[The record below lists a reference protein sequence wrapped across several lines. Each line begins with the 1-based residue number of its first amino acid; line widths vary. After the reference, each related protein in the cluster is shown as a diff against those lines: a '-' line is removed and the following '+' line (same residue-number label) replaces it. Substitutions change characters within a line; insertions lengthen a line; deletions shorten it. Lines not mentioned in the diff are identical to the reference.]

1 MDKNHP
7 GVAKIFKRIM
17 EMYESGRC
25 TTISDE
31 EMEKLARR
39 YLSELFI
46 SEFDELKGKAYN
58 LAAHLAA
65 DLALS
70 DDIRSLDP
78 ARMEPILQKS
88 LDNFPFIQ
96 FMYIVNLDGRKI
108 TRNITH
114 IVDRAKYAEMK
125 LEEDLS
131 NRSWFIE
138 PIKTGKVFVSDFYTS
153 RFTGAL
159 CITVSVPVRNDADE
173 IQAILGLDIRFEAL
187 AKMEQEGEI

>member
-1 MDKNHP
+1 
-7 GVAKIFKRIM
+7 M

-31 EMEKLARR
+31 EMESMARR
-39 YLSELFI
+39 YLSELFV
-46 SEFDELKGKAYN
+46 SEFDQLKQKAYK

-70 DDIRSLDP
+70 AEIRSMDP
-78 ARMEPILQKS
+78 ERMEPVLQRA
-88 LDNFPFIQ
+88 LDNFPFTQ
-96 FMYIVNLDGRKI
+96 FMYVVNLDGRKI

-125 LEEDLS
+125 LDEDLS
-131 NRSWFIE
+131 NRTWFIE

-153 RFTGAL
+153 RFTGAV
-159 CITVSVPVRNDADE
+159 CITVSVPVFNVSDE
-173 IQAILGLDIRFEAL
+173 IQGILGMDIRFEAL
-187 AKMEQEGEI
+187 AKMEQDGEI